1 MIQKF
6 VEMVSGRIFAIAQKN
21 FKIIQNMKKVLVVS
35 LMVLSFSFAWSQ
47 IPNVQVKDI
56 SGKNFSTEGITNDG
70 KPIIISFWATWCK
83 PCVKELSAIAEVY
96 EDWQEETGVKL
107 VAVSI
112 DNSRSMSKV
121 APFINGK
128 AWEYEVLLDPNSEF
142 KRAMNVV
149 NVPHVF
155 LIDGKGNIVDQHTS
169 YADGD
174 ENELYEKV
182 KKVAAGKAVN
192 E

>member
-1 MIQKF
+1 
-6 VEMVSGRIFAIAQKN
+6 
-21 FKIIQNMKKVLVVS
+21 MKKVLVVS